1 MENKSINIPN
11 SIQIAGQEIT
21 VEIVE
26 KLGTNLGV
34 CCLAQSYIHIAKKYM
49 CNNEEQEQSDA
60 SKEQTF
66 WHELVHCILDAMCE
80 NDLSANEKFVSVF
93 SGFLYE
99 AINASG
105 YKVIK
110 D

>member
-34 CCLAQSYIHIAKKYM
+34 CCLAQSYIRIAKKYM
-49 CNNEEQEQSDA
+49 HQNEEQEQSET
-60 SKEQTF
+60 SQEQTF
-66 WHELVHCILDAMCE
+66 WHELAHCILDAMCE
-80 NDLSANEKFVSVF
+80 NKLSGNEKFVSIF
-93 SGFLYE
+93 SGFF
-99 AINASG
+99 I
-105 YKVIK
+105 
-110 D
+110 